1 MSREPRWVRDA
12 LLERRKQD
20 EKWGVQ
26 RRPDG
31 TGEAIDKI
39 RANIARQACDVQE
52 ESGGTATWYAILLEE
67 AYEALAESDVV
78 ELRKELV
85 QVIAVCGAWIEDIDA
100 REKNEDEDDSNHEA
114 AAA

>member
-1 MSREPRWVRDA
+1 MRSSEPQWVRDA
-12 LLERRKQD
+12 LKERIKQD

-31 TGEAIDKI
+31 TGDRIDQK
-39 RANIARQACDVQE
+39 RADIARIACDLQE
-52 ESGGTATWYAILLEE
+52 QNGGVATWYAILLEE

-85 QVIAVCGAWIEDIDA
+85 QVIAVCGAWIEDIDS
-100 REKNEDEDDSNHEA
+100 RERNEDG
-114 AAA
+114 